1 MSDSDT
7 DSEQVGELDWATSP
21 DVDAAL
27 DELEDSSPRAAAVL
41 GGALEDLL
49 DRLLAG
55 TLPDDNDA
63 RLQTGEIDYFKKGH
77 WAFRMGLISKLEL
90 RELRLLGRI
99 RNEFAPSWSADLG
112 FGSKKIKD
120 RVRSLDTPDHLVTD
134 LTGSGRHLVPLGDVA
149 SYIQENE
156 KTRWL
161 IAVNQMM
168 IRLLNRIEAAE
179 KLPVLPVSRAP
190 PFTYH
195 CGAVKLYHRDNA

>member
-41 GGALEDLL
+41 GGALVEDLL

-55 TLPDDNDA
+55 ALPDDNEA
-63 RLQTGEIDYFKKGH
+63 RLQSGEIDYFKKGH

-99 RNEFAPSWSADLG
+99 RNEFAHSWSADLG
-112 FGSKKIKD
+112 FGSDKIKD
-120 RVRSLDTPDHLVTD
+120 RVRGLDTPDHLVTD
-134 LTGSGRHLVPLGDVA
+134 VTGSGRHLVPLGNVA
-149 SYIQENE
+149 AYIQVHE
-156 KTRWL
+156 KNRWL

-179 KLPVLPVSRAP
+179 RLSVLPD
-190 PFTYH
+190 H
-195 CGAVKLYHRDNA
+195 EIGN

>member
-41 GGALEDLL
+41 GGALVEDLL

-55 TLPDDNDA
+55 ALPDDNEA
-63 RLQTGEIDYFKKGH
+63 RLQSGEIDYFKKGH

-99 RNEFAPSWSADLG
+99 RNEFAHSWSADLG
-112 FGSKKIKD
+112 FGSDKIKD
-120 RVRSLDTPDHLVTD
+120 R
-134 LTGSGRHLVPLGDVA
+134 
-149 SYIQENE
+149 Y
-156 KTRWL
+156 K
-161 IAVNQMM
+161 
-168 IRLLNRIEAAE
+168 
-179 KLPVLPVSRAP
+179 
-190 PFTYH
+190 
-195 CGAVKLYHRDNA
+195 